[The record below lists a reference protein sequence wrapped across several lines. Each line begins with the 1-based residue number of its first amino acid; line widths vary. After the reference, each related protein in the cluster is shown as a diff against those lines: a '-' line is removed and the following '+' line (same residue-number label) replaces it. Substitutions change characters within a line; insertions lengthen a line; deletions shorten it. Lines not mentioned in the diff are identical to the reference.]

1 MFVQVIQ
8 GKVADQASLTAAE
21 ERWKRD
27 CAAGA
32 TGWLGSTS
40 GVTDDGTF
48 VAVVRFESADA
59 ARRNSERAEQDAW
72 WNETQKCFT
81 GEVTFLDSS
90 EVTTWLDGGSDD
102 AGFVQVIEGHMSNPD
117 RMRDLME
124 RYSDQM
130 RVARPEVIGG
140 IVAMREGGEYVQ
152 AVYFTSEAEARAN
165 EQVPPPPEV
174 AAAMAEEMGDAV
186 YFDLRRPRMMSPG

>member
-1 MFVQVIQ
+1 
-8 GKVADQASLTAAE
+8 
-21 ERWKRD
+21 
-27 CAAGA
+27 
-32 TGWLGSTS
+32 
-40 GVTDDGTF
+40 
-48 VAVVRFESADA
+48 
-59 ARRNSERAEQDAW
+59 
-72 WNETQKCFT
+72 
-81 GEVTFLDSS
+81 
-90 EVTTWLDGGSDD
+90 
-102 AGFVQVIEGHMSNPD
+102 MSNPD